1 LVRELRSRVPNFV
14 GLKVSSSDLGR
25 VQEYLAAGGDGL
37 VMYTGADGLMLPS
50 LAAGTS
56 GSVSGNAN
64 VFPELFCGLYS
75 AFQVGDWARALT
87 LQRQI
92 NQVRRI
98 LRDGLH
104 PAFFKA
110 ALAYRGI
117 KGGRVRSPMRELTQ
131 EERAELVASLKE
143 LVPGLS

>member
-1 LVRELRSRVPNFV
+1 VPNFV